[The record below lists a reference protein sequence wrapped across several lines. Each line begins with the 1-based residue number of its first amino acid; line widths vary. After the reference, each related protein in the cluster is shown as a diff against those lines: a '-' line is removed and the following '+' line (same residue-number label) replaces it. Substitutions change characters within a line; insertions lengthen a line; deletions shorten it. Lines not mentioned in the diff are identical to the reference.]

1 MANPTPEQVLE
12 AVKEL
17 RGIIDSGK
25 SATSEAKEK
34 LDLINSVL
42 DKQEEKNQEL
52 TQEIAKREKAENELK
67 DRLEVIE
74 TKAYRMGN
82 GAGSEEKDAE
92 YKAFEKFIVS
102 GKSGLS
108 IDETKILRTD
118 IDTDGGFLVHP
129 EITDLLLKNITEIS
143 PLRQIA
149 RVRQTSSKS
158 IVIHRR
164 TGIIQGGWTGECEQI
179 TDTSSTYGDEEIF
192 VNRLTVCNTITV
204 EMLQDSSFNMETEI
218 MMDVTEDF
226 AQKEGQAF
234 VTGDGVK
241 KPEGF
246 INDSNI
252 QIVTTGIAN
261 DISAD
266 SIIEIAGELKTGYN
280 PVYLLNRKTTAAVR
294 QLKDGN
300 GQYLWQPGL
309 AGGLPN
315 TLNGAPYLETPDLA
329 DIAADSK
336 PIAYGDFGRGYTIVD
351 SVMMSVIRDQFTLAQ
366 TGKVKFIFMR
376 RVGGQVVLSEAIKIL
391 QVAV

>member
-1 MANPTPEQVLE
+1 MATPTPEQVLE

-17 RGIIDSGK
+17 RVIIDSGE
-25 SATSEAKEK
+25 SATSEDKEK

-42 DKQEEKNQEL
+42 DKQEEKNQQL
-52 TQEIAKREKAENELK
+52 TQEIAKREQAENELK
-67 DRLEVIE
+67 DRLDTIE
-74 TKAYRMGN
+74 TKAYRIGN
-82 GAGSEEKDAE
+82 GSGNEEKDAE

-102 GKSGLS
+102 GKASLS
-108 IDETKILRTD
+108 LDESKALRTD

-143 PLRQIA
+143 PMRQIS

-158 IVIHRR
+158 IIIHRR
-164 TGIIQGGWTGECEQI
+164 TGLVQGGWVGECEQI
-179 TDTSSTYGDEEIF
+179 TDNNSTYGDEEIF
-192 VNRLTVCNTITV
+192 VNKLTVCSTITI
-204 EMLQDSSFNMETEI
+204 EMIQDSSFSMETEI

-226 AQKEGQAF
+226 AQKEGEAF

-246 INDSNI
+246 VNDARI

-266 SIIEIAGELKTGYN
+266 SIIEIAGELKTGYS
-280 PVYLLNRKTTAAVR
+280 PVYLLNRRTVAAVR

-315 TLNGAPYLETPDLA
+315 TLNGSPYLETPDLD

-366 TGKVKFIFMR
+366 QGKVKFIFMR
-376 RVGGQVVLSEAIKIL
+376 RVGGQVVLPEAIKIL

>member
-17 RGIIDSGK
+17 RSIIDSGK
-25 SATSEAKEK
+25 ADSGEAKEK
-34 LDLINSVL
+34 LELINGVL
-42 DKQEEKNQEL
+42 DKQEQKNQEL
-52 TQEIAKREKAENELK
+52 TAEIAKRVQAEIDLK
-67 DRLEVIE
+67 ERLDGIE
-74 TKAYRMGN
+74 ATAYRIGN
-82 GAGSEEKDAE
+82 GDGNEKKDAE
-92 YKAFEKFIVS
+92 YKAFEKFVIQ
-102 GKSGLS
+102 GKEGLS
-108 IDETKILRTD
+108 GDELKTLRTD

-129 EITDLLLKNITEIS
+129 EITDLLLKDITEIS
-143 PLRQIA
+143 PMRQIS

-158 IVIHRR
+158 IIIHRR
-164 TGIIQGGWTGECEQI
+164 TGLIQGGWVGECELI
-179 TDTSSTYGDEEIF
+179 TDDSSTYGDEEIF
-192 VNRLTVCNTITV
+192 VNKLTVCSTITV
-204 EMLQDSSFNMETEI
+204 EMLMDSSFDMETEI
-218 MMDVTEDF
+218 MSDVTEDF
-226 AQKEGQAF
+226 AQKEGEAF

-246 INDSNI
+246 INDSRV

-280 PVYLLNRKTTAAVR
+280 PIYLMNRKTTAAVR

-309 AGGLPN
+309 SGGLPN
-315 TLNGAPYLETPDLA
+315 TLNGAPYLETPDLD
-329 DIAADSK
+329 DIGANTK

-366 TGKVKFIFMR
+366 QGKVKFIFMR
-376 RVGGQVVLSEAIKIL
+376 RVGGQVVLPEAIKIL
-391 QVAV
+391 QCAV

>member
-34 LDLINSVL
+34 LDLINEVL
-42 DKQEEKNQEL
+42 DKQEEKNQQL

-67 DRLEVIE
+67 DRLETIE
-74 TKAYRMGN
+74 TKAFRIGN
-82 GAGSEEKDAE
+82 GGGNEEKDAE

-108 IDETKILRTD
+108 MDETKILRTD

-143 PLRQIA
+143 PIRQIA

-204 EMLQDSSFNMETEI
+204 EMLNDSSFNMETEI

-226 AQKEGQAF
+226 AQKEGEAF

-266 SIIEIAGELKTGYN
+266 SIIEIAGELKTGYS
-280 PVYLLNRKTTAAVR
+280 PVYLLNRRTTAAVR